1 MAVLSMTL
9 GNVLALWQDNVRRM
23 MAYSSIAHA
32 GYLLIGFA
40 AALAGEILFMESGVV
55 LEQGPPGTILHNARL
70 ERTREFCAKI
80 ARLHTGARDA
90 G

>member
-1 MAVLSMTL
+1 M
-9 GNVLALWQDNVRRM
+9 
-23 MAYSSIAHA
+23 
-32 GYLLIGFA
+32 
-40 AALAGEILFMESGVV
+40 